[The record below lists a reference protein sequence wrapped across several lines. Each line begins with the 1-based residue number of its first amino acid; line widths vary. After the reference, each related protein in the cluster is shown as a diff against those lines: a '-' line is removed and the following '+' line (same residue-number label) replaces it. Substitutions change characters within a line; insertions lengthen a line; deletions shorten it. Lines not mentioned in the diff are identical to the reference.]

1 MYYAIKGECRKK
13 NFMNMRQFFISVI
26 FFFFLLP
33 VQAKE
38 AGGQRHLTAHE
49 LERVTMIRENLGGV
63 DKKTLQQM
71 VGELENRPYLEVN
84 LQIKEAMAKAYVDIV
99 REQNVMSQS
108 KKEWLYSMIALNMA
122 YLQFA
127 ADKDSAAGAKNLNK
141 LIRYKLKQYL
151 PQDIFTKPGFHCS
164 LG

>member
-13 NFMNMRQFFISVI
+13 NFMNMKQSFIAVI
-26 FFFFLLP
+26 FLFFLLP
-33 VQAKE
+33 VQAQE
-38 AGGQRHLTAHE
+38 TSGQRHLTAHE
-49 LERVTMIRENLGGV
+49 LERVTVIRKDLGGV
-63 DKKTLQQM
+63 DKKTLQQT
-71 VGELENRPYLEVN
+71 VRELEKRPYLEVN

-99 REQNVMSQS
+99 REQNIVGQP
-108 KKEWLYSMIALNMA
+108 KKEWLYSMVALNMA

-127 ADKDSAAGAKNLNK
+127 ADKDSTAGAKNLNK

-151 PQDIFTKPGFHCS
+151 PQDIFTKPGFHCP